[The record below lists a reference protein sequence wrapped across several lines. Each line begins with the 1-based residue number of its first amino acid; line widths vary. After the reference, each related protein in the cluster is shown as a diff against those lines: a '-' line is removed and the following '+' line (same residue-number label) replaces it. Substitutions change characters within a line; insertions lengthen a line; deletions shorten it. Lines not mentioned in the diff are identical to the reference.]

1 MLYIFIIINFLTPP
15 TQINALC
22 YLKILYLQKQITDY
36 NSFRFIDELMPAKHD
51 SIENKGIYASKL
63 FKRINNEHKKTTHLP

>member
-36 NSFRFIDELMPAKHD
+36 NSFRFIDELMRAKHD

-63 FKRINNEHKKTTHLP
+63 FKRIKNELKKTTHLP